1 MAPGAVFF
9 TDGLSIMF
17 LGIGLAAIPFVVV
30 FYKRANSQRKEMLE
44 QERLPYTA
52 EELRNMGDHSPRFR
66 YML

>member
-1 MAPGAVFF
+1 
-9 TDGLSIMF
+9 MF
-17 LGIGLAAIPFVVV
+17 IGIGLAAIPFVVV

-52 EELRNMGDHSPRFR
+52 EKLRNMGDHSP